1 MKVKDNH
8 LMIPVKDLLESLTGQ
23 DRMDLIES
31 LACESDVI
39 MAVADLIV
47 DGYTANGSAPGS
59 WPLRLRS
66 QPQTPL
72 ECVRM
77 YIANR
82 YSAVAGE
89 VFAEV
94 KASEERHANNFRTL
108 GEKHERLQREFDN
121 YKEDAEK
128 DQRNKM
134 YRINRLVNAI
144 QEGIEKFS
152 AVKDEYIFP
161 KDLVIDALKQ
171 IKGYE

>member
-1 MKVKDNH
+1 MKVKDNC
-8 LMIPVKDLLESLTGQ
+8 LQIPIKDLLESLTGQ
-23 DRMDLIES
+23 DRIDLIES
-31 LACESDVI
+31 LSCESDVI

-77 YIANR
+77 YIADR
-82 YSAVAGE
+82 YSAVAGN

-94 KASEERHANNFRTL
+94 KASEERLANNFRAL
-108 GEKHERLQREFDN
+108 GDKHERLQKEFDN
-121 YKEDAEK
+121 YKEEAERE
-128 DQRNKM
+128 QHNKM

-144 QEGIEKFS
+144 QKAMDDITTPPDIVEI
-152 AVKDEYIFP
+152 
-161 KDLVIDALKQ
+161 LKK